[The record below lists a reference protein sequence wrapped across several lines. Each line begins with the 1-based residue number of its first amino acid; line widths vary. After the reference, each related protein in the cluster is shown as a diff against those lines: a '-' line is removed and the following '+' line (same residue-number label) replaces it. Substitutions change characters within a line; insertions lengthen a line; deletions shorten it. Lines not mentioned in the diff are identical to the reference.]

1 MILFQAFLLENRM
14 LKHYYRKQAK
24 RYALAAIGDRARIL
38 VQTHTIK
45 DTLALLPGISR
56 ATLYRAMRLSLDKAA
71 KDTSEAM
78 RAMERRPDD
87 DIDPLLL

>member
-1 MILFQAFLLENRM
+1 MP
-14 LKHYYRKQAK
+14 KHYYRRQAT
-24 RYALAAIGDRARIL
+24 RDMLALIGDKARIL
-38 VQTHTIK
+38 VRTHTVRE
-45 DTLALLPGISR
+45 TLALLPGISR

>member
-1 MILFQAFLLENRM
+1 
-14 LKHYYRKQAK
+14 
-24 RYALAAIGDRARIL
+24 L